1 MKRSTIF
8 RSTLLC
14 LLAAGSA
21 AEAQEVGRLFTSPA
35 ERVVLERVRNSRKL
49 PAGASQSQAAPVAA
63 EAAVEAAKPEPE
75 YIPVEGE
82 QILVVNGIVRR
93 SGSGRETTWVDSVP
107 HTGNGRLQ
115 GGAALTSSRDSGKVA
130 LTLRS
135 GKSVIVKPGQ
145 TVDSVTGRV
154 REAWQPAPK
163 PAPRPEPGKLE

>member
-1 MKRSTIF
+1 MTRSLICLPL
-8 RSTLLC
+8 LLC
-14 LLAAGSA
+14 LLCACGAAD
-21 AEAQEVGRLFTSPA
+21 AQEVGRLFTSPA
-35 ERVVLERVRNSRKL
+35 ERVVIERERHARKA
-49 PAGASQSQAAPVAA
+49 PAGAGQVQAAPVQA
-63 EAAVEAAKPEPE
+63 ESAPAEPE

-115 GGAALTSSRDSGKVA
+115 GGAALSGTRGGKVA

-135 GKSVIVKPGQ
+135 GKSVSVKPGQ

-154 REAWQPAPK
+154 REAWQPLAAPK
-163 PAPRPEPGKLE
+163 PRPQPDTVD